1 MSDLSAL
8 GGSETVI
15 AAVRA
20 HARNRPETTAFTFL
34 KEGEAE
40 LAVYDFATL
49 DLKARSVAARLQRA
63 NAAGERVLLTTDPG
77 PAYVAAFLG
86 CSYAGATAVPCYPP
100 RRNGRSRELGAIAAD
115 CDAAVALAAGGTATT
130 VAERLTETA
139 ETRSIPVLDTD
150 DIDDAIAATWTE
162 PRLEGDDIAFLQ
174 YTSGST
180 GAPKGVMVRHR
191 DIVRHVSHMYRRFEL
206 RPDSTVVSWLP
217 PFHDMGLIAFIL
229 MPAVM
234 GYHSV
239 LMPPGDFVI
248 RPARWLEAISRYRG
262 EMVAAPN
269 FAYDLCHDRVSD
281 DELAALDLSSWR
293 HACNGAEPVR
303 AETIERFTDRFTP
316 CGFRPETFRPCYG
329 MAEATLAVTIPRA
342 GARPTVI
349 ERTWDSA
356 EPYIQGTRLV
366 GCGVPLD
373 GHAIAI
379 VDPDTGERLPD
390 GSPGEIWVTG
400 PSVPDGY
407 WNREEESLR
416 TFRAALPGDEA
427 RYLRTGDMGLV
438 HDGGLHVAG
447 RYRDLVIVRGR
458 NYAPSD
464 IEDVVG
470 TAHPRNRRGGTA
482 VFSTS
487 AAPSGTGGA
496 GGERLVVVQEVRT
509 RREEEFAAVVA
520 AVRSRVLEEFD
531 IAVDDVVLIRP
542 TGLPKTTSGKIQR
555 GACRA
560 RYLAAHLEAL
570 HTWHAEAPPVNSG
583 VPVDTA
589 AVRPG
594 TVQAME
600 ALISE
605 NIGRVLGLD
614 PDLVERD
621 QPFGAQGLD
630 SVRGAEFTGN
640 LSVLL
645 GVSVPAAALYD
656 HPSIRELARHLAT
669 EQCARDATGEQ
680 R

>member
-1 MSDLSAL
+1 M
-8 GGSETVI
+8 V

-20 HARNRPETTAFTFL
+20 HARNRPEATAFTFL

-40 LAVYDFATL
+40 LKTYDFAEL
-49 DLKARSVAARLQRA
+49 DLKARSVAARLQQA
-63 NAAGERVLLTTDPG
+63 GAGGERVLLTIDPG

-86 CSYAGATAVPCYPP
+86 CLYAGATAVPCYPP

-115 CDAAVALAAGGTATT
+115 CRAAVALAAGGTATT

-139 ETRSIPVLDTD
+139 ETQSIPVLDTD
-150 DIDDAIAATWTE
+150 EIDDNLADAWTE
-162 PRLEGDDIAFLQ
+162 PRPDGVDVAFLQ

-180 GAPKGVMVRHR
+180 GAPKGVMVRNRH
-191 DIVRHVSHMYRRFEL
+191 IVRHVSHMYRRFEL

-248 RPARWLEAISRYRG
+248 RPARWLEAISRYRA

-269 FAYDLCHDRVSD
+269 FAYDLCHARVSD
-281 DELAALDLSSWR
+281 DELAALNLSSWR

-303 AETIERFTDRFTP
+303 AETIDRFTDKFAS

-329 MAEATLAVTIPRA
+329 MAEATLAVTIPPA
-342 GARPTVI
+342 GSLPTVI
-349 ERTWDSA
+349 ERTWDGT
-356 EPYIQGTRLV
+356 EPYVQGTRLV

-373 GHAIAI
+373 GHMVAI

-390 GSPGEIWVTG
+390 GRPGEIWVTG

-416 TFRAALPGDEA
+416 TFRACLPSDEA
-427 RYLRTGDMGLV
+427 RYLRTGDMGLID
-438 HDGGLHVAG
+438 DGELYIAG

-464 IEDVVG
+464 IEDVAG

-482 VFSTS
+482 VFSAST
-487 AAPSGTGGA
+487 ATGAEHEG
-496 GGERLVVVQEVRT
+496 GGERLVIVQEVRT
-509 RREEEFAAVVA
+509 RREEEFTAIVE
-520 AVRSRVLEEFD
+520 AVRTRVLQEFD
-531 IAVDDVVLIRP
+531 LAVDDVVLIRP

-560 RYLAAHLEAL
+560 RYLAANLNAL
-570 HTWHAEAPPVNSG
+570 HVWHADTPAASAAAPAG
-583 VPVDTA
+583 AATA
-589 AVRPG
+589 QPG

-605 NIGRVLGLD
+605 NIGRVLGAD
-614 PDLVERD
+614 PSTIDRD
-621 QPFGAQGLD
+621 QPFSAHGLD

-645 GVSVPAAALYD
+645 GVSVPAAVLYD
-656 HPSIRELARHLAT
+656 HPSIRELAQHLAS
-669 EQCARDATGEQ
+669 EQGTHDVTGEQ

>member
-1 MSDLSAL
+1 MFDLSAL
-8 GGSETVI
+8 GGAETVV

-20 HARNRPETTAFTFL
+20 HTRNRPETTAFTFL
-34 KEGEAE
+34 QEGETE
-40 LAVYDFATL
+40 LEIYDFATL

-63 NAAGERVLLTTDPG
+63 GANGERVLLTIDPG

-86 CSYAGATAVPCYPP
+86 CLYAGATAVPCYPP

-115 CDAAVALAAGGTATT
+115 CRAAVALAAGGTATT

-139 ETRSIPVLDTD
+139 ETQSIPVLDTD
-150 DIDDAIAATWTE
+150 EIDDALADSWIE
-162 PRLEGDDIAFLQ
+162 PRLDGDDIAFLQ

-180 GAPKGVMVRHR
+180 GAPKGVMIRHR
-191 DIVRHVSHMYRRFEL
+191 HIVRHVLHMYRRFEL

-239 LMPPGDFVI
+239 LMPSGDFVI
-248 RPARWLEAISRYRG
+248 RPARWLEAISKYRA

-269 FAYDLCHDRVSD
+269 FAYDLCYDRISD
-281 DELAALDLSSWR
+281 DERAALDLSSWR

-303 AETIERFTDRFTP
+303 AGTIERFTDRFAP

-329 MAEATLAVTIPRA
+329 MAEATLAVSIPRE
-342 GARPTVI
+342 GTLPTVI
-349 ERTWDSA
+349 ERTWDSV

-366 GCGVPLD
+366 GCGIPLD
-373 GHAIAI
+373 EHAIAI
-379 VDPDTGERLPD
+379 VDPDTGGRLPD
-390 GSPGEIWVTG
+390 GNPGEIWVTG

-416 TFRAALPGDEA
+416 TFRASLPNDRA

-438 HDGGLHVAG
+438 HGGELYIAG

-470 TAHPRNRRGGTA
+470 TAHSRNRRSGTA

-487 AAPSGTGGA
+487 AAPGTDHSG

-509 RREEEFAAVVA
+509 RREEEFVA
-520 AVRSRVLEEFD
+520 IVESIRTRVLKEFD
-531 IAVDDVVLIRP
+531 ITVDDVVLIRP

-560 RYLAAHLEAL
+560 RYLAANLEVL
-570 HTWHAEAPPVNSG
+570 HVWHAGASAVSSGGPVG
-583 VPVDTA
+583 A
-589 AVRPG
+589 ATSRPG
-594 TVQAME
+594 TVHAME
-600 ALISE
+600 VLISE
-605 NIGRVLGLD
+605 NIGRVLGSEPAAVD
-614 PDLVERD
+614 RD
-621 QPFGAQGLD
+621 QPFSAQGLD

-656 HPSIRELARHLAT
+656 HPSIRELAQHLVT
-669 EQCARDATGEQ
+669 ERGAHDATGEQ